1 MEDLENKIEE
11 KIEEKLFTNEE
22 VKKIKTKTCLNTIL
36 CSLLVLLIVISFLF
50 SYCLGVIKSYPDDS
64 NVLKFLNILQL
75 YEDNYVNDFD
85 LSSAIDYSIMGL
97 VVGVED
103 KYGAYIPK
111 EDSEVTGQ
119 KIKTGNYKGIGIT
132 YSSSN
137 IKDGYIEIL
146 DIVEDS
152 PAGRSE
158 LKIGDK
164 ITKIDNE
171 EVNEEV
177 IKNFS
182 NNIGLGLTDKVLLEI
197 NNEKEILIQLGMVVS
212 PKIDYYV
219 EDNVGYITIYTFVLE
234 TIDKFQEAI
243 DYVVKEDVSKIVF
256 DLRDNGGGDVEA
268 VTQMLDYILEE
279 CLIVDLRYT
288 SGESEKRY
296 SDEYSKLNSDVEIV
310 VLVDDD
316 TASASELFTMVM
328 QDIRGAKVIG
338 ETTYGKSTILTFY
351 TFKDGSV
358 LSMSTG
364 NYYPVSDRYIEGVGI
379 EPDVKLSEKEIK
391 MSIKELK
398 KLGYLD

>member
-316 TASASELFTMVM
+316 TASASELFTMVK
-328 QDIRGAKVIG
+328 QDIKGAKVIG

-364 NYYPVSDRYIEGVGI
+364 NYYPVSDRYIEGIGI

-398 KLGYLD
+398 KSGYLD